1 MPQSSPR
8 QRRRLQAFWYGRS
21 VRTQLLLVFVLIDL
35 AAALVAGSIT
45 IWRARTQTR
54 IEMAASIRLAELLVG
69 DAVNLVHQQ
78 LPAEQ
83 FLAVLPAQLRSLR
96 HVRIAVKDAA
106 GIPIAAAPSAV
117 AAVGRG
123 SADGRRSDERAP
135 APAWFAAL
143 VAPPIETHVVPVSA
157 DGHSVGQVEI
167 TGEPADE
174 IAETWEN
181 AVAIGV
187 GALLLNVAM
196 IGVLYVLFGR
206 VLGPLTVLASGLS
219 ELEQQTYS
227 VRLPRPPAREL
238 AAIAEHFNALA
249 LALETVRAENLRL
262 NRRLITAQDDERRRT
277 ALELH
282 DEVGPCLFGLKANAS
297 SIASAAGELPDK
309 AKQSVSERLHDML
322 AIIEHLQAINRTM
335 LDRLRPMALGHVP
348 LRELVDQLVRD
359 RSRQHPQ
366 MTFSLAAENVR
377 RSYGDFDRPHRLPL
391 RTGKPDQRHSARAG
405 EKSDRPTR
413 ASQRRGAARTQRAR
427 RRPRGGPRRAAR
439 FRHSRHAGASRGSGR
454 PFHDR
459 ERVRRRHLC
468 ARRRSPA
475 RAPKRT
481 LARGGCRR
489 RCAGMSSVLIIDDHP
504 IVLQGCRRMLQD
516 AGVAAV
522 LEARDAVSGYRL
534 YRRHRPEVVIVDL
547 AMQGSGLGGLPLIRR
562 IRSHDP
568 QARIMV
574 LSMHS
579 DPIIVSRALEAGATG
594 YVLKDTSSEDLLKAF
609 AKVQAGTPYLSGD
622 LAMQVALAHTSARQ
636 NPLAE
641 LTPRELQILSL
652 LAEGKPYGRIAE
664 EINVSYKTVVNVSS
678 QLKQKLDAR
687 NLPEL
692 IRTAVQLLQ
701 AAPIAKTSR
710 PDLEKL
716 P

>member
-8 QRRRLQAFWYGRS
+8 QRRRFLHALWYGRS

-35 AAALVAGSIT
+35 AAALVAGSVT

-123 SADGRRSDERAP
+123 SADGRGSDERAP

-143 VAPPIETHVVPVSA
+143 VAPPIETHVVPVAA
-157 DGHSVGQVEI
+157 DGRGVGQVEI

-181 AVAIGV
+181 AVAIGA

-238 AAIAEHFNALA
+238 AAIADHFNALA

-297 SIASAAGELPDK
+297 SIASAAGEL
-309 AKQSVSERLHDML
+309 AGQGEAERIGAL
-322 AIIEHLQAINRTM
+322 A
-335 LDRLRPMALGHVP
+335 
-348 LRELVDQLVRD
+348 
-359 RSRQHPQ
+359 
-366 MTFSLAAENVR
+366 
-377 RSYGDFDRPHRLPL
+377 
-391 RTGKPDQRHSARAG
+391 
-405 EKSDRPTR
+405 
-413 ASQRRGAARTQRAR
+413 
-427 RRPRGGPRRAAR
+427 
-439 FRHSRHAGASRGSGR
+439 RHAGDHRAFAGHQPHHARPPAADGARPRAASGACR
-454 PFHDR
+454 
-459 ERVRRRHLC
+459 
-468 ARRRSPA
+468 PA
-475 RAPKRT
+475 RARAFTPAPADDI
-481 LARGGCRR
+481 LPRR
-489 RCAGMSSVLIIDDHP
+489 RKCAPQL
-504 IVLQGCRRMLQD
+504 
-516 AGVAAV
+516 
-522 LEARDAVSGYRL
+522 
-534 YRRHRPEVVIVDL
+534 
-547 AMQGSGLGGLPLIRR
+547 RR
-562 IRSHDP
+562 IRS
-568 QARIMV
+568 
-574 LSMHS
+574 
-579 DPIIVSRALEAGATG
+579 
-594 YVLKDTSSEDLLKAF
+594 TSPSSA
-609 AKVQAGTPYLSGD
+609 AYRKV
-622 LAMQVALAHTSARQ
+622 
-636 NPLAE
+636 
-641 LTPRELQILSL
+641 
-652 LAEGKPYGRIAE
+652 
-664 EINVSYKTVVNVSS
+664 
-678 QLKQKLDAR
+678 
-687 NLPEL
+687 
-692 IRTAVQLLQ
+692 
-701 AAPIAKTSR
+701 
-710 PDLEKL
+710 
-716 P
+716 

>member
-8 QRRRLQAFWYGRS
+8 QRRRFLHALWYGRS

-35 AAALVAGSIT
+35 AAALVAGSVT

-106 GIPIAAAPSAV
+106 GIPIAAAPSVVPLSAAV
-117 AAVGRG
+117 AWQP
-123 SADGRRSDERAP
+123 RSDERAP
-135 APAWFAAL
+135 ALGWFAAL
-143 VAPPIETHVVPVSA
+143 VAPPIETHVVPVAA

-181 AVAIGV
+181 AVAIGA

-297 SIASAAGELPDK
+297 SVRAPPANS
-309 AKQSVSERLHDML
+309 
-322 AIIEHLQAINRTM
+322 RT
-335 LDRLRPMALGHVP
+335 R
-348 LRELVDQLVRD
+348 
-359 RSRQHPQ
+359 RSR
-366 MTFSLAAENVR
+366 AY
-377 RSYGDFDRPHRLPL
+377 RSACTTCWRSSSICRPSTAPCSTACGRW
-391 RTGKPDQRHSARAG
+391 HSAM
-405 EKSDRPTR
+405 
-413 ASQRRGAARTQRAR
+413 
-427 RRPRGGPRRAAR
+427 
-439 FRHSRHAGASRGSGR
+439 SRSGS
-454 PFHDR
+454 
-459 ERVRRRHLC
+459 
-468 ARRRSPA
+468 
-475 RAPKRT
+475 
-481 LARGGCRR
+481 
-489 RCAGMSSVLIIDDHP
+489 
-504 IVLQGCRRMLQD
+504 
-516 AGVAAV
+516 
-522 LEARDAVSGYRL
+522 
-534 YRRHRPEVVIVDL
+534 
-547 AMQGSGLGGLPLIRR
+547 
-562 IRSHDP
+562 
-568 QARIMV
+568 
-574 LSMHS
+574 LS
-579 DPIIVSRALEAGATG
+579 
-594 YVLKDTSSEDLLKAF
+594 TSSCAS
-609 AKVQAGTPYLSGD
+609 V
-622 LAMQVALAHTSARQ
+622 H
-636 NPLAE
+636 
-641 LTPRELQILSL
+641 
-652 LAEGKPYGRIAE
+652 
-664 EINVSYKTVVNVSS
+664 VST
-678 QLKQKLDAR
+678 R
-687 NLPEL
+687 
-692 IRTAVQLLQ
+692 R
-701 AAPIAKTSR
+701 
-710 PDLEKL
+710 
-716 P
+716 